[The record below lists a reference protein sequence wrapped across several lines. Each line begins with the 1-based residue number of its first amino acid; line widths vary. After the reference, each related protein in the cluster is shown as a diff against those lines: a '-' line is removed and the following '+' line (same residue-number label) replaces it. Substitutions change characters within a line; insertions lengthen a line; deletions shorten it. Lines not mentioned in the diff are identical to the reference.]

1 MCTSTLVGSCMDSVP
16 SICIRL
22 AILTEISRN
31 KFKNQMLSTWKP
43 HGVHMETTWY
53 LHRNHMVST
62 WKPCGVHVVTTLCP
76 H

>member
-1 MCTSTLVGSCMDSVP
+1 MV
-16 SICIRL
+16 
-22 AILTEISRN
+22 
-31 KFKNQMLSTWKP
+31 STWEP

-53 LHRNHMVST
+53 VYRNHMVST